1 MGWGMLRKKQKKD
14 VAKNTNFFKDLSQA
28 SPTEAITKLESS
40 LAGLKRSQV
49 EDKQK
54 VYGKNVFVRK
64 GFVWYER
71 LLANIANPFVIIL
84 FIIFIYNLVSYFVI
98 NKNNPDERISDLW
111 SSVIVIVMIFLSVF
125 ISYFQDFRSYK
136 SSEKLRELVETT
148 ASTFRFSKKN
158 PDYQANLKDLNSVSQ
173 YSKEILIEELV
184 PGDIIFL
191 SSGDMVPADVRVLSS
206 VDLFINQ
213 ASLTGESLPVEKH
226 AKYNPT
232 NPKRISNILEFENLC
247 FMGTSVVSGGAIAIV
262 VATGENS
269 YFGSIASSIT
279 AKRPETSFNKGIKK
293 TSYILVAFMAV
304 IVPIIFIVN
313 AFMKHDALAA
323 LIFSISVAVSLTPE
337 MLPMI
342 VSANLAR
349 GAVRLSKKKVIVKN
363 LSSMQNFGA
372 MNILCTDKTGTLTE
386 DKIELVK
393 NLDAKGKPSE
403 KVLEMAYLNSF
414 FQTGLKNNID
424 KTIIDHVRVDYKD
437 FTKLPYQKVDEIPFD
452 FARRRMSV
460 VVAKDNKTDTL
471 ITKGAVEEILKICQ
485 DVAIDGEIVSL
496 DKTIQEGVLSLSK
509 QLNDEGLRVIAVAAR
524 DYQHTNHIYKIKDE
538 SKLTLIG
545 YIGFFDIPKKSA
557 ITAIKTLK
565 SHGVDVKILTGD
577 NEVVTRAICSKVGLD
592 PKTPL
597 LGTEID
603 KLSDRELHEVATNT
617 TIFAKMNPLQK
628 ARIIDILKLKGHT
641 VGFLG
646 DGINDAVALHHA
658 DVSIS
663 VNSATD
669 IAKEASD
676 IILLEKDL
684 DVLEQGVVGGRITFG
699 NILKYIKITISS
711 NFGNAL
717 SLLIASFWLPFFP
730 MVAIQILLQNLL
742 YDISQLSIPWD
753 NVDPEFIA
761 RPQKWNSKSIIP
773 FALWNGPLSSV
784 FDVTTF
790 LFMGY
795 AFHVFDHVND
805 PAYIGLFQAGWFVVG
820 MTTQTLIF
828 HLLRTPKIPFIQ
840 SIASWPVLLVTGLAT
855 VIGIIIPYTPLG
867 HLIGFV
873 NLSGIYFAYLAAVI
887 ILYFV
892 LSQLWKM
899 LYIKIVKSWI

>member
-1 MGWGMLRKKQKKD
+1 MLLKKKKKD
-14 VAKNTNFFKDLSQA
+14 VAKNTNFFKEISQA
-28 SPTEAITKLESS
+28 SQTEAITKLESS
-40 LAGLKRSQV
+40 LAGLRRSEV
-49 EDKQK
+49 EDKEK
-54 VYGKNVFVRK
+54 IYGKNVFARK
-64 GFVWYER
+64 GFIWYKR
-71 LLANIANPFVIIL
+71 LFANIANPFVIIL
-84 FIIFIYNLVSYFVI
+84 FIIFIYNLISYFVI
-98 NKNNPDERISDLW
+98 NANNADERISDLW
-111 SSVIVIVMIFLSVF
+111 SAIIVIVMIVLSVG

-148 ASTFRFSKKN
+148 ASVFRFSKKN
-158 PDYQANLKDLNSVSQ
+158 PEYKANLKDLNSVSK
-173 YSKEILIEELV
+173 YTKEILIEELV

-191 SSGDMVPADVRVLSS
+191 SSGDMVPADVRILSS

-213 ASLTGESLPVEKH
+213 ASLTGEALPVEKH
-226 AKYNPT
+226 AKYSPV
-232 NPKRISNILEFENLC
+232 NPKRVSNILEFQNLC
-247 FMGTSVVSGGAIAIV
+247 FMGTSVVSGGAIALV
-262 VATGENS
+262 VATGTSS
-269 YFGSIASSIT
+269 YFGTIASSIT
-279 AKRPETSFNKGIKK
+279 AKRPTTSFNKGIKK
-293 TSYILVAFMAV
+293 TSYILVGFMAV

-372 MNILCTDKTGTLTE
+372 MDILCTDKTGTLTE

-393 NLDAKGKPSE
+393 HLDAKGKESE

-424 KTIIDHVRVDYKD
+424 KTIIEHIKSRHDKIIGMPY
-437 FTKLPYQKVDEIPFD
+437 TKIDEIPFD

-460 VVAKDNKTDTL
+460 VVAKDKATDTL

-485 DVAIDGEIVSL
+485 DVEIDGKIVPL
-496 DKTIQEGVLSLSK
+496 DKAIKENVLALSK
-509 QLNDEGLRVIAVAAR
+509 ELNAEGLRVIAIGSR
-524 DYQHTNHIYKIKDE
+524 DYKHTNHVYKIKDE
-538 SKLTLIG
+538 SKLTLLG
-545 YIGFFDIPKKSA
+545 YIGFFDVPKKSA
-557 ITAIKTLK
+557 ISAIKTLK

-577 NEVVTRAICSKVGLD
+577 NEIVTRAICNKVGLD

-603 KLSDRELHEVATNT
+603 SMSDKKLRELAVNT

-717 SLLIASFWLPFFP
+717 SLLVASFWLPFFP

-753 NVDPEFIA
+753 NVDQEFIA
-761 RPQKWNSKSIIP
+761 KPQKWNSKSIIP
-773 FALWNGPLSSV
+773 FALWNGPLSSI
-784 FDVTTF
+784 FDITTF

-795 AFHVFDHVND
+795 AFNVFDHFND
-805 PAYIGLFQAGWFVVG
+805 PYYLGLFQAGWFIVG
-820 MTTQTLIF
+820 ITTQTLIF

-840 SIASWPVLLVTGLAT
+840 SIASWPVLIVTGLIT
-855 VIGIIIPYTPLG
+855 VIGIAIPFTPLG
-867 HLIGFV
+867 HNIGFV
-873 NLSGIYFAYLAAVI
+873 NLSGIYFAYLAGVVV
-887 ILYFV
+887 LYFI

-899 LYIKIVKSWI
+899 LYIKITKSWI